1 MDAFVVRTP
10 RSVPKHIPKKGSLRL
25 KRNTSQAE
33 GRQIRLKDLQ
43 GVEVKPRSSTSDP
56 KSGHSKSE
64 NDLQGAEVEPKSTE
78 AFFEKLMSN
87 DCEHSNSKK
96 TKNVGKQRTLNS
108 LRGVV
113 VLEDIDAFV
122 TKLKSSEVGNDEK
135 LKILK
140 KLLKKQ
146 PSTEIIANSGIG
158 KVVKKLM
165 LKEQDPEIAKA
176 ARQVKIRWQNLIER
190 RVVLKNGEKPEVISD
205 LETRTTRN
213 KALKFFRGKYK
224 EVPEQTLVNLEK
236 ALFNHFRPVIG
247 GKYRRSARKIAIH
260 GSKFGHL
267 LEKNDIDAVVKE
279 VTFLEK

>member
-10 RSVPKHIPKKGSLRL
+10 RSVPKNIPKKGSLRL
-25 KRNTSQAE
+25 KRNNSQAE

-43 GVEVKPRSSTSDP
+43 GVEVKQRSTKSDP
-56 KSGHSKSE
+56 KSGHSSPKKAE
-64 NDLQGAEVEPKSTE
+64 NDLEEAEVEPKSSE
-78 AFFEKLMSN
+78 AN
-87 DCEHSNSKK
+87 DCEQSNSKK
-96 TKNVGKQRTLNS
+96 ARNVGKQRTLNS
-108 LRGVV
+108 LKGVV

-122 TKLKSSEVGNDEK
+122 TKLESSDVGNDEK
-135 LKILK
+135 VKILK

-146 PSTEIIANSGIG
+146 PSTEIIASTGIG

-176 ARQVKIRWQNLIER
+176 ARQVKMKWQNLIER
-190 RVVLKNGEKPEVISD
+190 RVDLKNGEKPEVISD

-224 EVPEQTLVNLEK
+224 EIPEQTLINLEK

-260 GSKFGHL
+260 GSKFHHL

>member
-10 RSVPKHIPKKGSLRL
+10 RSVPKNIPKKGSLRL
-25 KRNTSQAE
+25 KRNNSQAE

-43 GVEVKPRSSTSDP
+43 GVEVKPRSTSSES
-56 KSGHSKSE
+56 KSGHSKNSKKAE
-64 NDLQGAEVEPKSTE
+64 NELQGAEVEPKSTE
-78 AFFEKLMSN
+78 AN
-87 DCEHSNSKK
+87 NCEQTNSKK

-108 LRGVV
+108 LKGVV

-122 TKLKSSEVGNDEK
+122 TKLESPEVGNDEK
-135 LKILK
+135 VKILK

-146 PSTEIIANSGIG
+146 PSTEIIVDSGIG

-190 RVVLKNGEKPEVISD
+190 RVDLKNGEKPEVISD

-224 EVPEQTLVNLEK
+224 EIPEQTLVNLEK

-260 GSKFGHL
+260 GSKFHHL

>member
-10 RSVPKHIPKKGSLRL
+10 RIVPKNIPKKGSLRL
-25 KRNTSQAE
+25 KRNNSQAE

-43 GVEVKPRSSTSDP
+43 GVEVKPRSTSSES
-56 KSGHSKSE
+56 KSGHSKKSKKTE
-64 NDLQGAEVEPKSTE
+64 NDLQGAEVEPRSTE
-78 AFFEKLMSN
+78 AKN
-87 DCEHSNSKK
+87 CEPSNSKK
-96 TKNVGKQRTLNS
+96 AKNVGKQRTLNS

-122 TKLKSSEVGNDEK
+122 TKLESSEVGNDEK
-135 LKILK
+135 VKILK

-146 PSTEIIANSGIG
+146 PSTEIITDSGIG

-176 ARQVKIRWQNLIER
+176 ARQVKMKWQNLIER

-224 EVPEQTLVNLEK
+224 EIPEQTLVNLEK

>member
-1 MDAFVVRTP
+1 MDAFVVRSP

-25 KRNTSQAE
+25 KRNNSQVE

-56 KSGHSKSE
+56 KSSHSNTKKAQ
-64 NDLQGAEVEPKSTE
+64 NDPQGAELEPKSTE
-78 AFFEKLMSN
+78 AN
-87 DCEHSNSKK
+87 NCEHSNSKK

-113 VLEDIDAFV
+113 VLEDIEAFV
-122 TKLKSSEVGNDEK
+122 TKLESSEVGSDEK
-135 LKILK
+135 VKILK

-146 PSTEIIANSGIG
+146 PSTEIITDSGIG

-190 RVVLKNGEKPEVISD
+190 RVALKNGEKPEVISD

-213 KALKFFRGKYK
+213 KALKFFKGKYK
-224 EVPEQTLVNLEK
+224 AIPEQTLVNLEK

-260 GSKFGHL
+260 GSKFHHL

>member
-1 MDAFVVRTP
+1 MDAFVVRSP

-25 KRNTSQAE
+25 KRNNSQAE

-56 KSGHSKSE
+56 KSSHSNTKKAK
-64 NDLQGAEVEPKSTE
+64 NDPQGAELEPKSTE
-78 AFFEKLMSN
+78 AN
-87 DCEHSNSKK
+87 NCEHSNSKK

-113 VLEDIDAFV
+113 VLEDIEAFV
-122 TKLKSSEVGNDEK
+122 TKLESSEVGSDEK
-135 LKILK
+135 VKILK

-146 PSTEIIANSGIG
+146 PSTEIITDSGIG

-190 RVVLKNGEKPEVISD
+190 RVDLKNGEKPEVISD

-213 KALKFFRGKYK
+213 KALKFFKGKYK
-224 EVPEQTLVNLEK
+224 EIPEQTLVNLEK

-260 GSKFGHL
+260 GSKFHHL